1 MTVAQTQKTYRAKA
15 GDVKAAW
22 HLVDASG
29 QVLGRMANKIAVLLM
44 GKHKASYTPNVD
56 TGDFVV
62 VTNVEKLVVTGRKNQ
77 DKVYDTFSGYPG
89 GHRLETFNQLQAR
102 LPERV
107 LMLAVRRML
116 PKNKIGRDMLKKL
129 KIYTG
134 ASHPHVAQQPKPF
147 VITQGQKAALA
158 APIAAK

>member
-1 MTVAQTQKTYRAKA
+1 MTVAQSQKTYRANA

-22 HLVDASG
+22 HLVDATG

-44 GKHKASYTPNVD
+44 GKHKPSYTSNVD

-62 VTNVEKLVVTGRKNQ
+62 VTNVEKLVVTGRKNEG
-77 DKVYDTFSGYPG
+77 KVYDTFSLYPG
-89 GHRLETFNQLQAR
+89 GHRLETFKQLQAR

-116 PKNKIGRDMLKKL
+116 PKNKLGRHMLTKL

-134 ASHPHVAQQPKPF
+134 AEHPHAAQQPKPF

-158 APIAAK
+158 AK